1 MNDQHGH
8 DVGDELLVAVAQRL
22 RGHLRESDVVARLG
36 GDEFVVMTHLLNQP
50 EQAHDLGMKLL
61 DAFRSPFA
69 LGNRQVWVGLT
80 IGYTL
85 APHDGSDAMGLLRL
99 ADAAMYSGKQAGKF
113 CLRRNTGDLALASA

>member
-1 MNDQHGH
+1 M
-8 DVGDELLVAVAQRL
+8 AQRL

-36 GDEFVVMTHLLNQP
+36 GDEFVVMTPLLKQP

-80 IGYTL
+80 IGYAL
-85 APHDGSDAMGLLRL
+85 APQDGSDAMGLLRL